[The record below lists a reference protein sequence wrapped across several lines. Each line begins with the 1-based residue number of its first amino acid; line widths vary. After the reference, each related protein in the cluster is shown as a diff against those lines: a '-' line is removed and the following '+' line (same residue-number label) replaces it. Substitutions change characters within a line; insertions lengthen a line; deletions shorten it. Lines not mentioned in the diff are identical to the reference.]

1 MRFDQ
6 LIKGAQSAA
15 RTDARKRRER
25 IATHLLAGIL
35 SGETLNEPRNAIL
48 QQHMVTYAVSL
59 AEELVRQ
66 IDTTGGAK

>member
-6 LIKGAQSAA
+6 LIKGAQLAA
-15 RTDARKRRER
+15 RIDARKRRER

-66 IDTTGGAK
+66 IDRTGGAK